1 MGNPVTWFEINGASP
16 ADASQ
21 FYADLFGWQTQT
33 LPGDYIMVD
42 TGAGRGMNGGF
53 GTTAPGPAGAVFYA
67 QGPDLQALLDR
78 ATQLGGVMVMPVTEI
93 PDMVT
98 YAHFRDPWD
107 NTIGL
112 VKGDI
117 DQVPAITGGDNPPM
131 DWFEIACTEPEKA
144 IDFYRELFGWQ
155 IAAAPAEGFVHASV
169 DTGAGGGAR
178 GGIGSSPDE
187 RSHVVLYA
195 AVDDLSAYV
204 GRANSL
210 GATTVIP
217 PTQVDPN
224 TTIALLADPQ
234 EVAFGMYHWEG

>member
-16 ADASQ
+16 ADASR
-21 FYADLFGWQTQT
+21 FYTDLFGWQTQT

-117 DQVPAITGGDNPPM
+117 DQIPAITGGDNPAM
-131 DWFEIACTEPEKA
+131 DWFEITCTEPEKA
-144 IDFYRELFGWQ
+144 IDFYRSFSAGRSRRIRPKASSTRALTPVR
-155 IAAAPAEGFVHASV
+155 AAGR
-169 DTGAGGGAR
+169 GAGSAALRTNGPTSCSTPR
-178 GGIGSSPDE
+178 SPTCPRTWAGRI
-187 RSHVVLYA
+187 RS
-195 AVDDLSAYV
+195 
-204 GRANSL
+204 GR
-210 GATTVIP
+210 P
-217 PTQVDPN
+217 P
-224 TTIALLADPQ
+224 
-234 EVAFGMYHWEG
+234 